1 MELQITEQQQVHDLK
16 KQFNHCFPFLK
27 IECFHQG
34 HAESTGTSKKAMID
48 SNTPLKDL
56 SLKQFGTFTIDPSM
70 SVNAFEQNMA
80 SVFGLNLHVFRR
92 SGNLFIETTA
102 TDDWTLKAQNDEAK
116 AMSTH
121 ESPEQQ
127 DFTDRDQWD

>member
-1 MELQITEQQQVHDLK
+1 
-16 KQFNHCFPFLK
+16 
-27 IECFHQG
+27 
-34 HAESTGTSKKAMID
+34 
-48 SNTPLKDL
+48 
-56 SLKQFGTFTIDPSM
+56 M

-127 DFTDRDQWD
+127 DFTDKDQWD